1 MTTSKVENK
10 RIINRDFIGIV
21 LENNNLL
28 SYEEIDIDYPK
39 DLIDQIT
46 EIKNDDNCTIL
57 DVQKLFFAHYQ
68 AFRSIN
74 GSTTKNYYNYLYP
87 NEYFSTYNSYAC
99 FPVQLSGHEHLLKNL
114 WTTPSYYDRSGAIQY
129 FVSENDYQK
138 CIEYNKVVYLK
149 KASLS
154 VCEHELSRL
163 KNRRYC
169 GEKNLDE
176 RIEDLENYLDALQK
190 DKNYTFQI
198 SDLKENI
205 DHIIQEEKE
214 KCEEEIKKEI
224 RRARQCFADGVI
236 RYIYAC
242 HFDENIRKLPIN
254 CSMHSLEAIGW
265 FNKRNSVSDDIN
277 IEIHINLGYGGSSY
291 FYLMLYYKDIP
302 ILPYTD
308 VMRYRWAR
316 WAEIVK
322 YTQNY
327 SLDRDLC
334 WKECFNF
341 TIDSHNL
348 AKRDSKA
355 FVKKYIV
362 DEIEGAVSELQ
373 SFLHSPDENIIHYQ
387 YPDYDHSATIV
398 WEEDISTSTYMIYDN
413 ELPDFLR
420 IEKATGFLYFLEN
433 IRQLGELIPIIAGY
447 ANRMVD
453 INKVLESKVENLIN
467 KISKEIDNLG
477 ETIHALEEKNRTIDA
492 EIKNITEIFKESF
505 EKYNSLKDD
514 ESRKQYLNEHDNF
527 RIAREKCE
535 ASQNEKTGL
544 GLELKKVQLRGR
556 QKALEKCKEF
566 KQRIDVFLHNKLASS
581 SQNA

>member
-87 NEYFSTYNSYAC
+87 NEYFSAYNSYAC

-114 WTTPSYYDRSGAIQY
+114 WTTPSYYDSSGAIQY
-129 FVSENDYQK
+129 FVSENDYWK
-138 CIEYNKVVYLK
+138 CIEYNKEVYLK
-149 KASLS
+149 KVPLK
-154 VCEHELSRL
+154 VCTEELHRL
-163 KNRRYC
+163 TILKFYGDN
-169 GEKNLDE
+169 NLDE
-176 RIEDLENYLDALQK
+176 RIKELKSYLDALQK
-190 DKNYTFQI
+190 NVDYTI
-198 SDLKENI
+198 LIPDLKEEI
-205 DHIIQEEKE
+205 EHKIQEEKE

-242 HFDENIRKLPIN
+242 HFDENVRKLPIN
-254 CSMHSLEAIGW
+254 CSMHSLESTGW
-265 FNKRNSVSDDIN
+265 FNKRNPVSNEIN
-277 IEIHINLGYGGSSY
+277 IEIHINFGYGSASY
-291 FYLMLYYKDIP
+291 FYLMLYYKNIP

-327 SLDRDLC
+327 SLDRDSC
-334 WKECFNF
+334 WRECFNF
-341 TIDSHNL
+341 TVDSHNL
-348 AKRDSKA
+348 AKRDSNT

-362 DEIEGAVSELQ
+362 DEIERAVSKLQ

-387 YPDYDHSATIV
+387 YPDNDHSATIV
-398 WEEDISTSTYMIYDN
+398 WEENISASTYMIYDN
-413 ELPDFLR
+413 EWPDFLR
-420 IEKATGFLYFLEN
+420 MEKATGFLYFLEN
-433 IRQLGELIPIIAGY
+433 IRQLGELIPIVAGY
-447 ANRMVD
+447 ANTVVD
-453 INKVLESKVENLIN
+453 INKVMELKVENLIK
-467 KISKEIDNLG
+467 KIGKEIDNLG

-492 EIKNITEIFKESF
+492 EIKNIKELFKESF
-505 EKYNSLKDD
+505 EKYNGLKDD
-514 ESRKQYLNEHDNF
+514 ESRKQYMNEHDNF

-535 ASQNEKTGL
+535 ALQNEKTGL
-544 GLELKKVQLRGR
+544 GLELKKIQLRGR